1 MKRVL
6 VVGCGGS
13 GGATLTYMM
22 DHLKAELAA
31 VGIDDL
37 PAGWEF
43 VHVDVPVAT
52 DSATTGIG
60 TVANHG
66 GTYIATGPAQGNYG
80 DVDARVSGALAA
92 TGHLEELE
100 SWTPLD
106 VDNVPVVVTMGAGQ
120 YRSVGRMITL
130 SRAQHV
136 LDGLRDVWQRLSQ
149 PEVTGEMQAAAEAL
163 GTGAYQPEVPP
174 VVIVVASMAG
184 GAGASMALDVCR
196 LMTFLPAYDPDM
208 VGLFMCGADVFDGLP
223 KSQRVGVRPNS
234 LAMMGELVAAQ
245 NGSATPHDNAVIEAL
260 TGQSAPATQ
269 VPRTF
274 ARVFPVGATIG
285 GSGAKLGDGSQTTV
299 YRALG
304 RGLGALVAGGRAF
317 DEFVQFDLPNPSPA
331 VLDWQS
337 FGWDLTTSKYATWM
351 GFGYASVSMGRDRY
365 AEYSAQRLARSAVDR
380 LDVGHRRPSDTKP
393 DSEILTGLVEHLRPA
408 FLAAAGLPSGDSSG
422 ALGQD
427 VVRGWFDATFLPAQ
441 ELHAGANAVVRS
453 VTDGRLPS
461 GSSTAAE
468 FRQAVQA
475 TLVRVRP
482 ELDAGAAQ
490 RASTRIWQWQKELAA
505 AAVTVTDDAV
515 ARLGIRYARRVLA
528 EIANHGSR
536 LVAAIQPVAQ
546 LASVDTTAEAT
557 AAIPHSGV
565 ISNTSAVIDDV
576 RERLVRNVKQS
587 VRGRAATLA
596 LEVLRDFQ
604 TGVIDPLDRAL
615 ANQLETVAKART
627 TPVGVVGVAQVAT
640 EDYAAWPVE
649 GAEPPKRFGQAV
661 TEVLVT
667 GTDTYDPQ
675 FRADIGGS
683 NVAQGTY
690 ADIGAAVV
698 TALLRGS
705 WATTASRRLPGG
717 VVRVTRDWVSPAFRL
732 DPDGAPLVPTPARFD
747 IAASPADVV
756 RRARD
761 FVARPNES
769 FAQFVGQG
777 IGQYV
782 TDPTVRD
789 AERAARATQVVQS
802 FDRALKLARPLVGAD
817 PNLVKLFHPGLEMS
831 FRYKFS
837 PIPLAGVLD
846 GELRG
851 LLEGGQTDPTSA
863 RLLTRAMEPT
873 DAIFRSISIFGSF
886 GSHYAPLCY
895 DSLWEPLVADW
906 NTTAAEGRHD
916 WWQWRRSRPLP
927 AALPVTESE
936 RRSLVGGYLV
946 ARLCG
951 GLQVPERES
960 RFHDVPHVPVRVYQ
974 PAGTQQRRW
983 ISFPHPLLTPPRAAN
998 FGANGWLA
1006 SLLESVVLAYA
1017 TASQSV
1023 STAPLEPYRALR
1035 RWWDDSEQFASATPF
1050 AAARALLDWAR
1061 GATVPDG
1068 RPAVAGDDP
1077 FERIAAA
1084 RTWLGNVRDTFGAH
1098 FMRPGVQGAPGG
1110 GRYSVVATRDDVKE
1124 LPFIRDLAADHWW
1137 ATGVLLDLLDQV
1149 EDELRSTAPTGSPQ
1163 AGEPRGHAPIEIPGL

>member
-22 DHLKAELAA
+22 DHLRAELAA
-31 VGIDDL
+31 VGVTDL

-60 TVANHG
+60 TVADHG
-66 GTYIATGPAQGNYG
+66 GTYISTGPAQGNYG
-80 DVDARVSGALAA
+80 DVDARVAGALAS

-149 PEVTGEMQAAAEAL
+149 PEVTGAMQDSATAL

-196 LMTFLPAYDPDM
+196 LMTFLPGYDPDV

-245 NGSATPHDNAVIEAL
+245 NGSASAHDNTMIEAL
-260 TGQSAPATQ
+260 TGQSAPANQ
-269 VPRTF
+269 VSRTF

-285 GSGAKLGDGSQTTV
+285 GSGAKLGDGSQATV

-304 RGLGALVAGGRAF
+304 RGLGALVTGGKAF
-317 DEFVQFDLPNPSPA
+317 DQFVQFDLPNPSPA
-331 VLDWQS
+331 VLDWQT
-337 FGWDLTTSKYATWM
+337 FGWSLATSKYATWM

-365 AEYSAQRLARSAVDR
+365 AEYSAQRLARRAVDR
-380 LDVGHRRPSDTKP
+380 LDVGHRQPSDTKP
-393 DSEILTGLVEHLRPA
+393 DSEILSGLIEHLRPT
-408 FLAAAGLPSGDSSG
+408 FLAAAGLPPGDGSAAIG
-422 ALGQD
+422 PED
-427 VVRGWFDATFLPAQ
+427 VRRWFDAVFLPAE
-441 ELHAGANAVVRS
+441 ELRAGAHQVVRS
-453 VTDGRLPS
+453 TTDGRLPS
-461 GSSTAAE
+461 GSSSAAE
-468 FRQAVQA
+468 LRQALAA
-475 TLVRVRP
+475 TLGRVRP
-482 ELDAGAAQ
+482 ELDAGAHGRAQ
-490 RASTRIWQWQKELAA
+490 ARIWQWQKELVAA
-505 AAVTVTDDAV
+505 TIAVTDDAV

-528 EIANHGSR
+528 EITAHGAR
-536 LVAAIQPVAQ
+536 LQAAIRPVAP
-546 LASVDTTAEAT
+546 LATIDTTGDSL
-557 AAIPHSGV
+557 AAIPQTGV
-565 ISNTSAVIDDV
+565 ISNTTAVIDDV
-576 RERLVRNVKQS
+576 RERLTKNVVQS
-587 VRGRAATLA
+587 IRGRAATLA
-596 LEVLRDFQ
+596 LEILGDFRSGVL
-604 TGVIDPLDRAL
+604 DPLDQAL
-615 ANQLETVAKART
+615 ANQLETVAKARNASA
-627 TPVGVVGVAQVAT
+627 GIVGVAQVAT
-640 EDYAAWPVE
+640 DDYAAWPVE
-649 GAEPPKRFGQAV
+649 GAAPPRRFGQAV

-667 GTDTYDPQ
+667 STETYDPQ
-675 FRADIGGS
+675 FLADVSAS
-683 NVAQGTY
+683 NVSQGTY
-690 ADIGAAVV
+690 ADVATSVV

-705 WATTASRRLPGG
+705 WTTTDSRPLPGG

-732 DPDGAPLVPTPARFD
+732 DPDGAPLVPTAARFTV
-747 IAASPADVV
+747 AASPSDVA

-761 FVARPNES
+761 FVGRPHES

-789 AERAARATQVVQS
+789 EERAARARQVVES

-817 PNLVKLFHPGLEMS
+817 PNLVKLVHPGQEMS

-837 PIPLAGVLD
+837 PIPLNGVLD
-846 GELRG
+846 RELRG
-851 LLEGGQTDPTSA
+851 LLIGAQIDPTSA
-863 RLLTRAMEPT
+863 ALLTEAMEPT
-873 DAIFRSISIFGSF
+873 DATFRSISIFGSF
-886 GSHYAPLCY
+886 GHHYAPVCY

-946 ARLCG
+946 ARICG
-951 GLQVPERES
+951 ALQIPVRES
-960 RFHDVPHVPVRVYQ
+960 RFHDVPHEAVRIYQ
-974 PAGTQQRRW
+974 PAGAKPRRW
-983 ISFPHPLLTPPRAAN
+983 VDFPHPLLTPPRAAN

-1006 SLLESVVLAYA
+1006 ALLESIVLAYA

-1023 STAPLEPYRALR
+1023 STASVEPYRALR
-1035 RWWDDSEQFASATPF
+1035 RWWDDAEQFASPKPF
-1050 AAARALLDWAR
+1050 AAARALLDWSR
-1061 GATVPDG
+1061 GTSIPDG
-1068 RPAVAGDDP
+1068 RPVVAGDDP
-1077 FERIAAA
+1077 IARIQAA
-1084 RTWLGNVRDTFGAH
+1084 RVWVGEVRAAFGAH
-1098 FMRPGVQGAPGG
+1098 FMKAGDQGAPGG
-1110 GRYSVVATRDDVKE
+1110 GRYSDVATRQDVTS

-1137 ATGVLLDLLDQV
+1137 AAGVLLELLDEV
-1149 EDELRSTAPTGSPQ
+1149 EDELVSSVASTTPGDEA
-1163 AGEPRGHAPIEIPGL
+1163 PRGSAPIEIPGL